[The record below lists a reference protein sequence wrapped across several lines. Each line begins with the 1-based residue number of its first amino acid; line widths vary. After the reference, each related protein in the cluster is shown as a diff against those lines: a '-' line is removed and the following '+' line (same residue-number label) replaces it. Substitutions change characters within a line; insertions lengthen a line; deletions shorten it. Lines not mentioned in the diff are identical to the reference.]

1 MSRKSVRVFAP
12 ATVSNLGCGFD
23 IFGLAIDQP
32 GDIVE
37 AGWNRT
43 SDTVIRRITGDKGLL
58 PLDAGRNTAGVA
70 VQMLLQAA
78 GERRGVEIRLHKRM
92 PLGSGLG
99 SSAASAVAAVVAVNR
114 LLGNPFTRH
123 ELVPFAMEGER
134 VACGSAHADNAA
146 PSLLGG
152 IILIRSLQ
160 PPEFIELPV
169 PRKLK
174 VVVVHPHTEVLTRE
188 ARAALGKSV
197 SLSDATQQWANT
209 AAFVAALY
217 ASDTDLLGRAVTDR
231 VAEPVRAPFIPG
243 FYDVKEAALSA
254 GAIACSISGSG
265 PSVFALCTGDPDRI
279 AAAMKK
285 AFRSAGLRSD
295 VFISKVNA
303 RGARFLA

>member
-1 MSRKSVRVFAP
+1 MSRKTVRAFAP

-37 AGWNRT
+37 ASWRRSAG
-43 SDTVIRRITGDKGLL
+43 TVIRKITGDKGLL

-70 VQMLLQAA
+70 VQQLLQAA
-78 GERRGVEIRLHKRM
+78 GEQRGVELVVHKRM

-99 SSAASAVAAVVAVNR
+99 SSAASAAAAVMAVNK
-114 LLGNPFTRH
+114 LLGRPFARH

-134 VACGSAHADNAA
+134 IACGSAHADNAA

-152 IILIRSLQ
+152 IVLIRSLH

-169 PRKLK
+169 PRRLQ
-174 VVVVHPHTEVLTRE
+174 VVVVHPHTEVLTRD

-197 SLSDATQQWANT
+197 SLAAATEQWANT
-209 AAFVAALY
+209 AALVAALY
-217 ASDTDLLGRAVTDR
+217 TSDTGLLGRAVTDR
-231 VAEPVRAPFIPG
+231 VAEPVRAPLIPG
-243 FYDVKEAALSA
+243 FYDVKESALAA

-265 PSVFALCTGDPDRI
+265 PSVFALCKGDASRV

-295 VFISKVNA
+295 VFVSRINS
-303 RGARFLA
+303 RGARLLT